1 MSNYSMDMS
10 VYLKNNVVK
19 NTSSKV
25 QDKNYGENNISIEKK
40 YPNDNS
46 KKDDFKKLLEKN
58 YESQNPSSKETKK
71 DDTVNAKDE
80 IKNDNISLKE
90 GDNTSNNIEDKNSII
105 DEENVKSE
113 TNSNSEEDLILLL
126 LQNLLNGKLDL
137 KDLNFNGESFQNSN
151 IIEGLSKE
159 LSVKLIDMLKQQF
172 AIPEDKANSLVESI
186 NKQIMAMLNDLQ
198 TGENI
203 NNFSVADIKDILS
216 NLSEKISK
224 EVSSS
229 DIGTKLN
236 NIGNEQ
242 SLKEKIQ
249 QILEAK
255 LPDDNGIQEVKTQIV
270 ANAASNSKSE
280 GNGLSS
286 SSGKEDK
293 FLKEL
298 ASLDKSE
305 VDTKMDKVASFITGL
320 NKTITTTNTAEV
332 AKNITVNRETFVE
345 DVIKS
350 IKFMDQNNIK
360 EMTVKIVP
368 RELGEV
374 IIKLTLE
381 NGTMKANITANNKE
395 AYNLLNSNLQEI
407 SSKISNTE
415 IKIQNFSMDL
425 YNGDT
430 TFFSNENSKE
440 DRRQYENS
448 STKLK
453 AKGALSSEEIETV
466 DTINRSEN
474 SNLNAFV

>member
-40 YPNDNS
+40 YPNYNS

-58 YESQNPSSKETKK
+58 CESKNSSSKETTK
-71 DDTVNAKDE
+71 DDTINAKDYM
-80 IKNDNISLKE
+80 KNNQIAFKD
-90 GDNTSNNIEDKNSII
+90 GHNTSNNIENNNSILS
-105 DEENVKSE
+105 EENVKSE
-113 TNSNSEEDLILLL
+113 ANTDSEEELILLL

-137 KDLNFNGESFQNSN
+137 QDLTGKSIQNSN

-159 LSVKLIDMLKQQF
+159 LSVKIIDMLKQQF
-172 AIPEDKANSLVESI
+172 SVPEDKANSLLGSI

-198 TGENI
+198 TGEDI
-203 NNFSVADIKDILS
+203 NNFSVKDINDILS

-224 EVSSS
+224 EVFSGN
-229 DIGTKLN
+229 IGANLN
-236 NIGNEQ
+236 NISNEQ

-255 LPDDNGIQEVKTQIV
+255 LQDDNGIQEIKTQIA
-270 ANAASNSKSE
+270 ANADSNSKSE

-320 NKTITTTNTAEV
+320 NKTIATTNTAEV
-332 AKNITVNRETFVE
+332 AKNINVNRETFVE

-381 NGTMKANITANNKE
+381 NGAMKANITANNKE

-453 AKGALSSEEIETV
+453 SKGASSSEEIETV
-466 DTINRSEN
+466 DSINRSEN
-474 SNLNAFV
+474 SKLNAFV